1 MECGSSTNHDSTP
14 SSSSTSIV
22 PSLQHLRLPNHEETL
37 STSSTRFEEDKRREA
52 SMIFGLDPSL
62 QYHNYPQQ

>member
-22 PSLQHLRLPNHEETL
+22 PSLQHLRLPHHEETL
-37 STSSTRFEEDKRREA
+37 STRFEEDKRREA

-62 QYHNYPQQ
+62 QYHNYQQQ